1 MVAMASHL
9 LVELDFAAAL
19 SSCKNPSEKY
29 VYSVYMCWYRN
40 KVKIDKALVEIQIQN
55 HDEEIVKISLDK
67 GEVGDDLENRVVVL
81 QEEKVPGH
89 GKKSVSTQLKQQV
102 KDLPPL
108 EFELACPQ
116 NKEEKVPRRGKKSVS
131 TQLKQQV
138 KDSPPLEFE
147 GACAQRKEKSQ
158 KQHGPIFR
166 ADAYCTFS
174 SCPVIAKLTISNKS
188 IQADNVIAQVNFTG
202 FVHHATGEKQARK
215 ISSSVRSQLKQHF
228 QSTHVAPSKEY
239 HKQLKMLAS
248 EQYAA
253 GNRDGVGCSSSV
265 MRTISSEARLALQF
279 NKDLIA
285 SLLLLKNC
293 IIKSENESIAKP
305 RVVKGFIQHIH
316 ASPFSVICFNEA
328 SVRLYHEV
336 SKNSSLFCDA
346 TGTIVALPKQQGK
359 QPTVYYYA
367 VVLKHPNEGKSPLA
381 VAELITEDHTVL
393 SVSFFLQSLRRAESQ
408 LYNSSNLTIPPQV
421 IIDRSQVLLISF
433 LNVYNMESIEEYLH
447 RTFRKMLY
455 CSKMESKQMKSA
467 YNSLADF
474 INSLD
479 KDCFQEQSVES
490 EDHDHEDNRDELHPT
505 QHPFGAYFS
514 KKVDNITLSDQG
526 SVHNEYYNPE
536 YFDMLM
542 KNWFSIAP
550 FWSALMLGSMK
561 VKKHLSKKQRSS
573 HRQHKLLTV
582 LLFIPLKSA
591 VMVLKNTHEF
601 GSVIDV
607 GKKKN
612 KGLENA
618 SFVCWLNAAI
628 QALLTTPLHTMLEA
642 MKPLNST
649 RIQNAFLCLC
659 NELEGNQNHPCDS
672 SDLAH
677 AISAEM
683 GTLKHGL
690 QNDCC
695 EGIIGLLKLL
705 TQTRGASSIE
715 QYFSTRITKQSMCC
729 NKTACEI
736 STSSVISCAVANK
749 QGHNPLDMIKDWIQ
763 LNVTNMEGPQVV
775 SEDNR
780 NCRKLNTRVNF
791 PSRNEW
797 ISYNDTRVSVIS
809 NQDYNNSPEVQ
820 ENATIAIYTALMA
833 SVLLDKCNSSIPPPY
848 LLKFTELEYTGL
860 TIHLE
865 SELKM
870 KGAKPHSRFQLEK
883 CNLMSLM
890 AGEWIDSKII
900 TSYMDLLQDS
910 KLNGQKVFCFD
921 PTFLPVYKA
930 KGYNAVRRHCKVK
943 NIMDYDCLLFPV
955 HTPQHW
961 CLVVVYPQVH
971 EIHCIDSLQ
980 QSNYDA
986 INWIWMYL
994 ANEMRYAWN
1003 IQMLRSDWK
1012 YNDTTSNHS
1021 MQKNSHDC
1029 GAFVCFAA
1037 RLLVESYPCLHTQ
1050 EMMGGFRLQMAH
1062 ELSCGVLYALQ
1073 SDRSSCVSITIDD
1086 SHSGIQD
1093 DTAKHGQSDCDDME
1107 IDQTDQLGDD
1117 GDMDDEDDADESDE
1131 ERTADP
1137 NFLVPTYENEPD
1149 PNDIF
1154 GLKWGKD
1161 HYFKYLPRLKRMP
1174 YTEEQCPFEREFIR
1188 KVVKEMEPT
1197 IRVIQSGKKKSV
1209 FFRHIPAIEKCL
1221 KADANWPLQHCC
1233 DMVLEIF
1240 HYLMETESDVKST
1253 ASVCTSR
1260 INKIIVWPE
1269 IITALIAIKFNVSRK
1284 QAISHFLNNTLP

>member
-147 GACAQRKEKSQ
+147 GACAQRKVMSVPEDDEDAASEHDWDDQALLKESLESHLMDTKSETAENEK
-158 KQHGPIFR
+158 
-166 ADAYCTFS
+166 
-174 SCPVIAKLTISNKS
+174 AKLTISNKS

-215 ISSSVRSQLKQHF
+215 ISSS
-228 QSTHVAPSKEY
+228 
-239 HKQLKMLAS
+239 
-248 EQYAA
+248 
-253 GNRDGVGCSSSV
+253 
-265 MRTISSEARLALQF
+265 
-279 NKDLIA
+279 
-285 SLLLLKNC
+285 
-293 IIKSENESIAKP
+293 
-305 RVVKGFIQHIH
+305 
-316 ASPFSVICFNEA
+316 
-328 SVRLYHEV
+328 
-336 SKNSSLFCDA
+336 
-346 TGTIVALPKQQGK
+346 
-359 QPTVYYYA
+359 
-367 VVLKHPNEGKSPLA
+367 
-381 VAELITEDHTVL
+381 
-393 SVSFFLQSLRRAESQ
+393 SLRRAESQ

-1012 YNDTTSNHS
+1012 YNDATSNHS

-1137 NFLVPTYENEPD
+1137 NF
-1149 PNDIF
+1149 
-1154 GLKWGKD
+1154 
-1161 HYFKYLPRLKRMP
+1161 
-1174 YTEEQCPFEREFIR
+1174 
-1188 KVVKEMEPT
+1188 
-1197 IRVIQSGKKKSV
+1197 
-1209 FFRHIPAIEKCL
+1209 
-1221 KADANWPLQHCC
+1221 
-1233 DMVLEIF
+1233 
-1240 HYLMETESDVKST
+1240 
-1253 ASVCTSR
+1253 
-1260 INKIIVWPE
+1260 
-1269 IITALIAIKFNVSRK
+1269 
-1284 QAISHFLNNTLP
+1284 

>member
-55 HDEEIVKISLDK
+55 HDEKIVKISLDK

-147 GACAQRKEKSQ
+147 GACAQRKVMSVPEDDE
-158 KQHGPIFR
+158 
-166 ADAYCTFS
+166 DA
-174 SCPVIAKLTISNKS
+174 A
-188 IQADNVIAQVNFTG
+188 
-202 FVHHATGEKQARK
+202 
-215 ISSSVRSQLKQHF
+215 
-228 QSTHVAPSKEY
+228 
-239 HKQLKMLAS
+239 
-248 EQYAA
+248 
-253 GNRDGVGCSSSV
+253 
-265 MRTISSEARLALQF
+265 
-279 NKDLIA
+279 
-285 SLLLLKNC
+285 
-293 IIKSENESIAKP
+293 
-305 RVVKGFIQHIH
+305 
-316 ASPFSVICFNEA
+316 
-328 SVRLYHEV
+328 
-336 SKNSSLFCDA
+336 
-346 TGTIVALPKQQGK
+346 
-359 QPTVYYYA
+359 
-367 VVLKHPNEGKSPLA
+367 
-381 VAELITEDHTVL
+381 
-393 SVSFFLQSLRRAESQ
+393 
-408 LYNSSNLTIPPQV
+408 
-421 IIDRSQVLLISF
+421 
-433 LNVYNMESIEEYLH
+433 
-447 RTFRKMLY
+447 
-455 CSKMESKQMKSA
+455 
-467 YNSLADF
+467 
-474 INSLD
+474 
-479 KDCFQEQSVES
+479 
-490 EDHDHEDNRDELHPT
+490 
-505 QHPFGAYFS
+505 
-514 KKVDNITLSDQG
+514 
-526 SVHNEYYNPE
+526 
-536 YFDMLM
+536 
-542 KNWFSIAP
+542 
-550 FWSALMLGSMK
+550 
-561 VKKHLSKKQRSS
+561 
-573 HRQHKLLTV
+573 
-582 LLFIPLKSA
+582 
-591 VMVLKNTHEF
+591 NT
-601 GSVIDV
+601 
-607 GKKKN
+607 
-612 KGLENA
+612 
-618 SFVCWLNAAI
+618 
-628 QALLTTPLHTMLEA
+628 
-642 MKPLNST
+642 
-649 RIQNAFLCLC
+649 
-659 NELEGNQNHPCDS
+659 
-672 SDLAH
+672 
-677 AISAEM
+677 
-683 GTLKHGL
+683 
-690 QNDCC
+690 
-695 EGIIGLLKLL
+695 
-705 TQTRGASSIE
+705 
-715 QYFSTRITKQSMCC
+715 
-729 NKTACEI
+729 
-736 STSSVISCAVANK
+736 CAV
-749 QGHNPLDMIKDWIQ
+749 
-763 LNVTNMEGPQVV
+763 
-775 SEDNR
+775 R
-780 NCRKLNTRVNF
+780 
-791 PSRNEW
+791 SRNEW

-860 TIHLE
+860 TIQLE

-921 PTFLPVYKA
+921 PTFLPVYKD

-1012 YNDTTSNHS
+1012 YNDATSNHS

-1037 RLLVESYPCLHTQ
+1037 RLLVEGYPCLHTQ

-1073 SDRSSCVSITIDD
+1073 SDRSSCVSIAIDD

-1137 NFLVPTYENEPD
+1137 NF
-1149 PNDIF
+1149 
-1154 GLKWGKD
+1154 
-1161 HYFKYLPRLKRMP
+1161 
-1174 YTEEQCPFEREFIR
+1174 
-1188 KVVKEMEPT
+1188 
-1197 IRVIQSGKKKSV
+1197 
-1209 FFRHIPAIEKCL
+1209 
-1221 KADANWPLQHCC
+1221 
-1233 DMVLEIF
+1233 
-1240 HYLMETESDVKST
+1240 
-1253 ASVCTSR
+1253 
-1260 INKIIVWPE
+1260 
-1269 IITALIAIKFNVSRK
+1269 
-1284 QAISHFLNNTLP
+1284 